1 MENGEENNRTDRNR
15 KKYDNNNNT
24 MNIIRVYF
32 SVNSPFFFSARRLFV
47 IPRCAGYSFAYYNI
61 LRTAQYTRYFS
72 WLCAVVCV
80 LSDTFRVC
88 RWQNYWA
95 FHMHELRESH
105 IWAAMSE
112 CDASCACCIFVWHE
126 LACCRKQAV
135 NVHVRQI
142 VLMSTTNIIL
152 PANILQ
158 RSNVAVVSRGKWR
171 AHVRKREKERER

>member
-88 RWQNYWA
+88 R
-95 FHMHELRESH
+95 
-105 IWAAMSE
+105 
-112 CDASCACCIFVWHE
+112 
-126 LACCRKQAV
+126 
-135 NVHVRQI
+135 
-142 VLMSTTNIIL
+142 
-152 PANILQ
+152 
-158 RSNVAVVSRGKWR
+158 
-171 AHVRKREKERER
+171 